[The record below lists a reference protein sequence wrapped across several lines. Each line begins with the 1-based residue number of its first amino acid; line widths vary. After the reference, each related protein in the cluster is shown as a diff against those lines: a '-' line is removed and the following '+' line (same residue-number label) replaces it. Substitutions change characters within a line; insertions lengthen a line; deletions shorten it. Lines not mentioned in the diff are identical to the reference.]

1 MEMTGAAMDVDT
13 DDDSNH
19 SHSDNENSDNND
31 DDDEAT
37 RFKPIEPSDVQ
48 ALRAKA
54 AAKREQLRHARRGVT
69 EDSATSRDELLEGR
83 RLQRAALREKRRKA
97 TNERKKKEKEDKK
110 GKKGKEKERQN
121 ATGPTTKV
129 CTNLR
134 SCRIKREKR
143 ISYTSQQT
151 QLLVPDISQSH
162 PSTSTSSYPAPLT
175 NISFQTLT
183 GTTTTSHLSKK
194 LKVSSNPTQALA
206 QLSARAEK
214 LAALPEDKRKQ
225 IEERDK
231 WEKAQVRV
239 EGGKIRDDESRL
251 KKSVKR
257 KEKEKAKSKKTW
269 YVSLNEFPSPLPGVV
284 NFSFMTLSSNKK
296 LPTQG

>member
-134 SCRIKREKR
+134 SFRIKERSESHIPLNR
-143 ISYTSQQT
+143 PNSSSQTSPNHTHPPPPQHT
-151 QLLVPDISQSH
+151 QPHSPTS
-162 PSTSTSSYPAPLT
+162 PSKPS
-175 NISFQTLT
+175 
-183 GTTTTSHLSKK
+183 
-194 LKVSSNPTQALA
+194 QALA
-206 QLSARAEK
+206 PPPTSPK
-214 LAALPEDKRKQ
+214 N
-225 IEERDK
+225 
-231 WEKAQVRV
+231 
-239 EGGKIRDDESRL
+239 
-251 KKSVKR
+251 
-257 KEKEKAKSKKTW
+257 SKH
-269 YVSLNEFPSPLPGVV
+269 P
-284 NFSFMTLSSNKK
+284 
-296 LPTQG
+296 PTQLKLSPNYPHAQRNSQRCQRINANRSKNEINGRKLKFVWKVGKFEMMRVG